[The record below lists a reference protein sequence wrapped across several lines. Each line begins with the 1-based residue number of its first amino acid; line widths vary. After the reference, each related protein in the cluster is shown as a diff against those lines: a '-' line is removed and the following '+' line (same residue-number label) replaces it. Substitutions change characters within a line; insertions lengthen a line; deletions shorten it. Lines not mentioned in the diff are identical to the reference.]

1 MRILILNQH
10 VSHICVIL
18 NRFTAQI
25 LAVLWFHM
33 CVCLSKNPQKVTC
46 CNILLDCLKLEDH
59 FNKLMQCY
67 SIYFHLELIY
77 PNLVAL
83 KKNENHI
90 LWPTCSTIMAHQGAA
105 AHTLRISIDKP
116 SCNPEEVRNQI
127 HSVLVY

>member
-33 CVCLSKNPQKVTC
+33 CVCLSKNPQKVTR

-83 KKNENHI
+83 KKKKKITFCGPPAVPSWHTRGPQ
-90 LWPTCSTIMAHQGAA
+90 PT
-105 AHTLRISIDKP
+105 L
-116 SCNPEEVRNQI
+116 
-127 HSVLVY
+127 